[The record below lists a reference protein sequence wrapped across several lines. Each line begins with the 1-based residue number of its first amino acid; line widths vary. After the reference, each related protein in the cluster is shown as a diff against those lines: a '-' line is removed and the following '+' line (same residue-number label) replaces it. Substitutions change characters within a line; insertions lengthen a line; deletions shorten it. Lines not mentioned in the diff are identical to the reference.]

1 MEEAVKKFQD
11 DGNQVLFQICEG
23 VVWMP
28 NALSFSLR
36 KTAVELNLKSKYLRH
51 MPWRIA
57 EAEDPEQAEICA
69 QLLISGDKST
79 MTTLE
84 LWMLENILSDLQ
96 AVDIIEYK

>member
-1 MEEAVKKFQD
+1 M
-11 DGNQVLFQICEG
+11 L
-23 VVWMP
+23 
-28 NALSFSLR
+28 
-36 KTAVELNLKSKYLRH
+36 
-51 MPWRIA
+51 WRIA

-96 AVDIIEYK
+96 AVDIIEYN